1 MPVKNAGK
9 RGQRELECGP
19 IRHKM
24 HLFFRYFFYLSSCF
38 QTENL
43 PWPDCQSRFLHKLT
57 RFSLQKARDFYSLLV
72 RFTFGDI
79 YAKRPAGPCNG
90 TDPSL
95 RWRFRR
101 PPAPGRWRSPGW
113 PKKSGRVRPPFSP
126 IAPDVPARH
135 WLPPGRHD
143 KQQVVGVAAGIH
155 RLQGMQCAKLRFH
168 DPFAGGRQRSRIG
181 LDRQQGQ
188 PGFALLRLFVHN
200 TGDPVAHSQPVG
212 GQVHILLPQRQQL
225 SLGKPRGK
233 GKPNQVAPQVIFAY
247 RQQLFLFLSGEDGLF
262 PVETLYELF
271 GWNPDFKYRIAGTLF
286 QTADETAFIFQVD
299 DAEAL
304 LRPSVISYDG
314 TDASS
319 KVTPMLTSGKRIR
332 AVPEKWASSFGAQ
345 YYAHQSVSSNIPRN
359 EADWKLRMEGQLY
372 ESGLKLNVTS
382 FDQLERYIQRE
393 LTSKE
398 RMEGVANE

>member
-24 HLFFRYFFYLSSCF
+24 HLFFHYSFYLSSCF

-135 WLPPGRHD
+135 WLPPSRHD

-168 DPFAGGRQRSRIG
+168 DPFAGGRQRSRIT
-181 LDRQQGQ
+181 LQ
-188 PGFALLRLFVHN
+188 LTVTN
-200 TGDPVAHSQPVG
+200 TGDCFGKETVQLYIAPPEGLRQRPLRELKAFSKVALQPGESKVVCFTLSKRDFSYYEPLFHDFYAESG
-212 GQVHILLPQRQQL
+212 CYHIEIGASSRDIRLKGSVQLIASKSLPHTFSEYSTL
-225 SLGKPRGK
+225 SSVIEDPRG
-233 GKPNQVAPQVIFAY
+233 A
-247 RQQLFLFLSGEDGLF
+247 
-262 PVETLYELF
+262 
-271 GWNPDFKYRIAGTLF
+271 
-286 QTADETAFIFQVD
+286 
-299 DAEAL
+299 AL
-304 LRPSVISYDG
+304 LGPILQR
-314 TDASS
+314 
-319 KVTPMLTSGKRIR
+319 LTSEAAKQAAGSDTTGT
-332 AVPEKWASSFGAQ
+332 VQMMGGMLL
-345 YYAHQSVSSNIPRN
+345 NITH
-359 EADWKLRMEGQLY
+359 W
-372 ESGLKLNVTS
+372 
-382 FDQLERYIQRE
+382 
-393 LTSKE
+393 
-398 RMEGVANE
+398 